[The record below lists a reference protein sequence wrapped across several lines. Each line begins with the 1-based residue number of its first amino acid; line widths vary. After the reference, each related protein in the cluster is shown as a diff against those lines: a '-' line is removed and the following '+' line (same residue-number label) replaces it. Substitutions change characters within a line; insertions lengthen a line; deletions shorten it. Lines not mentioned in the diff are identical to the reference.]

1 MTGRRTALAAAAAL
15 SVAAA
20 APAAADAVTYDISF
34 SATGFAADGLVSTPV
49 DPVTGEF
56 AITFDPAKFYLNE
69 TAGVVL
75 HSLAI
80 ALGST
85 PAFTY
90 DPAQNEFL
98 LGGLIPGGGLIDS
111 SKPNDDFSL
120 DIHEF
125 TTGAPV
131 IESFLYMQKSR
142 GTAEFEASSSSVQVA
157 IVVGPVG
164 APVPEPSTW
173 VMLMAGFAGIG
184 ALGRW
189 RMTRTPAPA
198 A

>member
-1 MTGRRTALAAAAAL
+1 VKRRSAGPFPL
-15 SVAAA
+15 
-20 APAAADAVTYDISF
+20 PANFTTSGA
-34 SATGFAADGLVSTPV
+34 PV
-49 DPVTGEF
+49 DPVTGKF
-56 AITFDPAKFYLNE
+56 TVTFDPAQFYLNE

-75 HSLAI
+75 DSLTI

-90 DPAQNEFL
+90 DPAENEFL
-98 LGGLIPGGGLIDS
+98 LGGLVPGAGLIDS

-120 DIHEF
+120 DIQAF
-125 TTGAPV
+125 TGAPV
-131 IESFLYMQKSR
+131 IESFLYLPSSR
-142 GTAEFEASSSSVQVA
+142 SVQVA

-164 APVPEPSTW
+164 AAVPEPSTW
-173 VMLMAGFAGIG
+173 AMLIAGFAGIG

-189 RMTRTPAPA
+189 RVTRRRAPA

>member
-1 MTGRRTALAAAAAL
+1 
-15 SVAAA
+15 
-20 APAAADAVTYDISF
+20 
-34 SATGFAADGLVSTPV
+34 
-49 DPVTGEF
+49 VTGKF
-56 AITFDPAKFYLNE
+56 TVTFDPAQFYLNE

-75 HSLAI
+75 DSLNI

-90 DPAQNEFL
+90 DPAENEFL
-98 LGGLIPGGGLIDS
+98 LGGLVPGAGLIDL

-120 DIHEF
+120 DIQAF
-125 TTGAPV
+125 TGAPV
-131 IESFLYMQKSR
+131 IESFLYLQKSS
-142 GTAEFEASSSSVQVA
+142 GTAEFEASSRSVQVA

-164 APVPEPSTW
+164 AAVPEPSTW
-173 VMLMAGFAGIG
+173 AMLIAGFAGIG

-189 RMTRTPAPA
+189 RVTRRWAPA